1 MFFKRQFRVGVEVSA
16 QADEFTQARHQR
28 LSQISGLC
36 HHRGVTVVAG

>member
-16 QADEFTQARHQR
+16 QANEFPQARHQR
-28 LSQISGLC
+28 LGQISGLC